1 MTDIE
6 LKLDEV
12 IHQPVRTKIMAY
24 LINTKECDYT
34 TLKNALGLSDG
45 HMSTHMKRLLM
56 SEYVSVEKKFEKN
69 KPKTTYIITA
79 KGKNGFKKYIETLKI
94 IINQ

>member
-6 LKLDEV
+6 LKLDEL

-24 LINTKECDYT
+24 LINTKQCDYT
-34 TLKNALGLSDG
+34 DLKNALGLSDG
-45 HMSTHMKRLLM
+45 HMSTHMKKLIAGD
-56 SEYVSVEKKFEKN
+56 YVKVEKKFEKN
-69 KPKTTYIITA
+69 KPKTTYLITD
-79 KGKNGFKKYIETLKI
+79 KGKKNFKKYIETLTM

>member
-12 IHQPVRTKIMAY
+12 IHQPIRTKIMAY
-24 LINTKECDYT
+24 LINIQPCDYT
-34 TLKNALGLSDG
+34 ILKNALGLSDG
-45 HMSTHMKRLLM
+45 HMSTHMKKLIA
-56 SEYVSVEKKFEKN
+56 SEYVGVEKKFEKN
-69 KPKTTYIITA
+69 KPKTTYLITD
-79 KGKNGFKKYIETLKI
+79 KGKKKFKEYIETLKM